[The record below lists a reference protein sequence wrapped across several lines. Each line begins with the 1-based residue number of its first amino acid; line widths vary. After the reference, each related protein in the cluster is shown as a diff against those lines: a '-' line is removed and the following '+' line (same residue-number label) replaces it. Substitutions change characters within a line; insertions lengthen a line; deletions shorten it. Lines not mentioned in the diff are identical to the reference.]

1 MTAPVDVD
9 SYLAG
14 FTPDQR
20 EILER
25 VRQAI
30 RSRVPDP
37 VEKIRYGMPAIMLG
51 GRYALHFAGWKKHLG
66 LYPVPRL
73 DDALEERLA
82 GYRSEKDTVAFPWT
96 RLVDYDLIEDVA
108 AAIVA
113 LRGSDGAA
121 GGAGSGAGGGGA
133 GR

>member
-1 MTAPVDVD
+1 MAVPADVD

-14 FTPDQR
+14 FRAEQR

-25 VRQAI
+25 VRRAI

-37 VEKIRYGMPAIMLG
+37 VEKIRYGMPAIMIG
-51 GRYALHFAGWKKHLG
+51 GRYALHFAGWKKHVG
-66 LYPVPRL
+66 LYPVPTL
-73 DDALEERLA
+73 DPALERRLESL
-82 GYRSEKDTVAFPWT
+82 RSGKDSVTLPWD
-96 RLVDYDLIEDVA
+96 RPLDVGLIEDVT

-113 LRGSDGAA
+113 LRGGRA
-121 GGAGSGAGGGGA
+121 GGDRASGGGA

>member
-1 MTAPVDVD
+1 MAAPADVD

-14 FTPDQR
+14 FPPEQR

-82 GYRSEKDTVAFPWT
+82 PHRSEKDTVAFPWT
-96 RLVDYDLIEDVA
+96 RPVPYDLIEEVTE
-108 AAIVA
+108 AIVA
-113 LRGSDGAA
+113 RRGDGA
-121 GGAGSGAGGGGA
+121 GDSGAGGGGT

>member
-1 MTAPVDVD
+1 MAVAADID
-9 SYLAG
+9 EYLAG
-14 FTPDQR
+14 FPPEQR

-66 LYPVPRL
+66 LYPVATAPEP
-73 DDALEERLA
+73 LESRIA
-82 GYRSEKDTVAFPWT
+82 AHRTAKDSVTFPWGT
-96 RLVDYDLIEDVA
+96 PLDLELIEQIA
-108 AAIVA
+108 AFVHRR
-113 LRGSDGAA
+113 RGDG
-121 GGAGSGAGGGGA
+121 
-133 GR
+133 

>member
-1 MTAPVDVD
+1 MAAPADVD

-14 FTPDQR
+14 FPPEQR

-25 VRQAI
+25 VRQVI
-30 RSRVPDP
+30 RSQVPDP

-51 GRYALHFAGWKKHLG
+51 GRYALHFAGWKKHVG
-66 LYPVPRL
+66 IYPVPSL
-73 DDALEERLA
+73 DEELEQRLA
-82 GYRSEKDTVAFPWT
+82 PHRSGKDSVNFPYD
-96 RLVDYDLIEDVA
+96 RPIDFDLIEDVA

-113 LRGSDGAA
+113 RR
-121 GGAGSGAGGGGA
+121 GGGGGGT

>member
-1 MTAPVDVD
+1 MAAPADVD

-14 FTPDQR
+14 FPPEQR

-73 DDALEERLA
+73 DDALEQRLVPH
-82 GYRSEKDTVAFPWT
+82 RTEKDTVAFPWT
-96 RLVDYDLIEDVA
+96 RPVPYDLIEDVTE
-108 AAIVA
+108 AIVA
-113 LRGSDGAA
+113 LRGS
-121 GGAGSGAGGGGA
+121 GGGGGGGT

>member
-1 MTAPVDVD
+1 MAAPVDVD

-14 FTPDQR
+14 FPPEQR

-25 VRQAI
+25 VRQVI
-30 RSRVPDP
+30 SSQVPDP

-73 DDALEERLA
+73 DDALEQRLVPH
-82 GYRSEKDTVAFPWT
+82 RTEKDTVAFPWT
-96 RLVDYDLIEDVA
+96 RPVPYDLIEDVTE
-108 AAIVA
+108 AIVA
-113 LRGSDGAA
+113 RRGS
-121 GGAGSGAGGGGA
+121 GGDGGGA